1 MHTVH
6 LCARNAFVCAC
17 MGEWA
22 CVHTCLKFYESNTKT
37 CMYATIHPLVDTW
50 WNIRTYKI
58 QGQRQCVSIAQCGAV
73 ATGTPETSMGESLP
87 NVV

>member
-1 MHTVH
+1 MSLTQKH
-6 LCARNAFVCAC
+6 VCHYSSLGGH
-17 MGEWA
+17 MVRG
-22 CVHTCLKFYESNTKT
+22 
-37 CMYATIHPLVDTW
+37 I
-50 WNIRTYKI
+50 YKI